1 MDLVGR
7 SDLLL
12 ALSNQLSCVFMLS
25 RSVRIC
31 LFVTFAIF
39 ASACEGVNP
48 SPNESPA
55 GAPWTVVDASI
66 NLEDGFKVLLYHDME
81 GLSGQDNADS
91 FRASEPEYSDYGR
104 DLLVSDVN
112 AVAAGL
118 FEGGATEVHIVD
130 GHGSGNRAPDLDYD
144 QLDPRVQPVSR
155 EEAFD
160 AYTGLVDGS
169 DYDAV
174 GVVGMHAKTGS
185 EGFASHTYTLGI
197 GLELNG
203 QSITETEFV
212 ALSWG
217 RADVPVI
224 FASGD
229 DRLESDLAT
238 MPWIKYARVK
248 NATSASTV
256 ELIPVD
262 EARATLTSQAR
273 VAAEQATEAKVLSLN
288 LPVRGTV
295 RVAPP
300 ANLSIM
306 ENVPG
311 IDYENNGVSFTAH
324 SLMEFYDGA
333 RALIGI
339 ARTAYPNVLF
349 ENLRA
354 REDASEIFGAYRD
367 ALFDRWLDTES
378 GRYEA
383 PVPGAPAGD
392 ERPHHGYN

>member
-1 MDLVGR
+1 MFD
-7 SDLLL
+7 
-12 ALSNQLSCVFMLS
+12 QLIRVS
-25 RSVRIC
+25 
-31 LFVTFAIF
+31 LFVVLVTFV
-39 ASACEGVNP
+39 SACNGVETTTTEVP
-48 SPNESPA
+48 T
-55 GAPWTVVDASI
+55 GAPWHVVDVEM
-66 NLEDGFKVLLYHDME
+66 NQEDGFKVLLYHDME
-81 GLSGQDNADS
+81 GLSGQDDANS
-91 FRASEPEYSDYGR
+91 FRASEPEYSEYGR
-104 DLLVSDVN
+104 DLLVADVN

-155 EEAFD
+155 DEAFD

-169 DYDAV
+169 DYDAI

-217 RADVPVI
+217 RAGVPVI

-229 DRLESDLAT
+229 DKLEGDLVT

-262 EARATLTSQAR
+262 EARAELTSQAR
-273 VAAEQATEAKVLSLN
+273 AAAEDASQAKVLSLN

-300 ANLSIM
+300 ADLSLL
-306 ENVPG
+306 EDVPG
-311 IDYENNGVSFTAH
+311 IDFENNGVSFTAE
-324 SLMEFYDGA
+324 SLMDFYDGA
-333 RALIGI
+333 RALIGV

-349 ENLRA
+349 ESLRA
-354 REDASEIFGAYRD
+354 REDAPEIFGAYSD

-378 GRYEA
+378 GRYET
-383 PVPGAPAGD
+383 PVPGGAAAD
-392 ERPHHGYN
+392 ERRHHGYN